1 MNNDKYQYKQIIT
14 DKEISQFLNLNI
26 NKNSFEFFL
35 KEFYKDL
42 YMRSNSN
49 KIFKNISKITFQESI
64 LNKLPLFISEKLF
77 YSFSN
82 DKSSNFLNKEDFVN
96 GFLNLY
102 SNKIEDRLNIICKIL
117 DFNLDNVISIDD
129 VSLFL
134 AMFYQKEN
142 DLNNFKEISNLIYK
156 DLPYKKRITVNS
168 FKEIINEFNPDV
180 FYLISFYF
188 DKYCPFNIEQI
199 NYFKNNNNINNN
211 KTYFSKTYFSKTTTK
226 IVSNKNNYLNNFRY
240 INNLIFILLTII

>member
-1 MNNDKYQYKQIIT
+1 MNNDKYQYKQIISEQ
-14 DKEISQFLNLNI
+14 EISQFLNLNI
-26 NKNSFEFFL
+26 NKNSFEYFL

-42 YMRSNSN
+42 LMRSNSN

-199 NYFKNNNNINNN
+199 NYFKNNNKNI
-211 KTYFSKTYFSKTTTK
+211 
-226 IVSNKNNYLNNFRY
+226 KNNFKKSSK
-240 INNLIFILLTII
+240 

>member
-1 MNNDKYQYKQIIT
+1 MNNDKYQYKQIISEQ
-14 DKEISQFLNLNI
+14 EISQFLNLNI

-117 DFNLDNVISIDD
+117 DFDLDNVISIDD
-129 VSLFL
+129 ISLFL

-188 DKYCPFNIEQI
+188 YKYFPFNIEQI
-199 NYFKNNNNINNN
+199 NYFKYNSNNIINNN
-211 KTYFSKTYFSKTTTK
+211 RTYFYN
-226 IVSNKNNYLNNFRY
+226 NKNYFL
-240 INNLIFILLTII
+240 